1 MISSEVDVYC
11 LQEVVA
17 AKEREDLLLRQT
29 EEAQVS
35 CFE

>member
-1 MISSEVDVYC
+1 MISSEVGVHC